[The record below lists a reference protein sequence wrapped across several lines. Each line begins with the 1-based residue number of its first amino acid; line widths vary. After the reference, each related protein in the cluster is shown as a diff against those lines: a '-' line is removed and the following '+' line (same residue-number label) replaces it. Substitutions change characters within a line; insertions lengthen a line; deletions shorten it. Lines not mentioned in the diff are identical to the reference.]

1 MQTAEG
7 QGKMTIAV
15 AGATGLIGRHVVDA
29 LAGRTGAGES
39 VVATYRSRAPF
50 SAEGVRWVQCDFNH
64 RDQASRAF
72 ADCDTVIL
80 CAGRVSTSAVL
91 REEPVESVLD
101 NLRIVTNAMEAAARG
116 DARHVVL
123 VSSCTGYPPATE
135 LLEEDRYETG
145 NPPGHWFGVGWMH
158 RYLEKQLEWYVRTLG
173 WLQSAIVLRP
183 TLVYGPYDDFD
194 PRTGHFLPS
203 LVRRVVERERPI
215 RLAGDGTQTRNLIH
229 ARDLA
234 AAVKAVCRPDERSF
248 RAFNVATPDEVSVR
262 SILETLLDADGF
274 DDAVVELE
282 GQNLGPAM
290 LRVSGRH
297 FMEATGWRPATS
309 IRDGLGELLAWYR
322 ANRLVE

>member
-1 MQTAEG
+1 
-7 QGKMTIAV
+7 MTIAV
-15 AGATGLIGRHVVDA
+15 AGATGLIGRHVVEA
-29 LAGRTGAGES
+29 LAEGTGEP

-50 SAEGVRWVQCDFNH
+50 SAERVHWIHCDFND

-72 ADCDTVIL
+72 AGCNAVVL

-91 REEPVESVLD
+91 RDEPVESVLD

-123 VSSCTGYPPATE
+123 VSSCTGYPPDTE
-135 LLEEDRYETG
+135 LLDEERYETD

-173 WLQSAIVLRP
+173 WLDSAVVLRP
-183 TLVYGPYDDFD
+183 TLVYGPHDDFD

-203 LVRRVVERERPI
+203 LVRRVVERASPI
-215 RLAGDGTQTRNLIH
+215 RLAGDGSQTRNLIH

-234 AAVKAVCRPDERSF
+234 GAVKAALWGESGF
-248 RAFNVATPDEVSVR
+248 RAFNVATEDEVTVR
-262 SILETLLDADGF
+262 SILEALIEADGF
-274 DDAVVELE
+274 RNAAIELE

-290 LRVSGRH
+290 LRVSGRR
-297 FMEATGWRPATS
+297 FREATGWRPQVS
-309 IRDGLGELLAWYR
+309 VQQGLAELLVWYR
-322 ANRLVE
+322 ANRRVE

>member
-1 MQTAEG
+1 
-7 QGKMTIAV
+7 MTIAV
-15 AGATGLIGRHVVDA
+15 AGATGLIGRHVVEA
-29 LAGRTGAGES
+29 LAGPTGEP

-50 SAEGVRWVQCDFNH
+50 AVEGVRWVQCDLTD
-64 RDQASRAF
+64 RAQASRAF
-72 ADCDTVIL
+72 AGCDTVVL

-91 REEPVESVLD
+91 RDEPVESVLD

-116 DARHVVL
+116 ETRHVVL

-135 LLEEDRYETG
+135 LLEEEQYETG

-173 WLQSAIVLRP
+173 WLESAVVLRP

-203 LVRRVVERERPI
+203 LVRRVVERAHPI

-234 AAVKAVCRPDERSF
+234 GAVKTVLRPQRGF
-248 RAFNVATPDEVSVR
+248 RAFNVATHDEVSVR
-262 SILETLLDADGF
+262 AILQALLDADGF
-274 DDAVVELE
+274 GDALVELE

-290 LRVSGRH
+290 LRVSGRR
-297 FMEATGWRPATS
+297 FMEATGWQPATS
-309 IRDGLGELLAWYR
+309 IQDGLAELLGWYR
-322 ANRLVE
+322 GNRHVE

>member
-1 MQTAEG
+1 
-7 QGKMTIAV
+7 MTIAV

-29 LAGRTGAGES
+29 LAGQGRVP

-50 SAEGVRWVQCDFNH
+50 SAEGVRWVQCDFMDRH
-64 RDQASRAF
+64 QAARAF
-72 ADCDTVIL
+72 AGCDTVVL

-91 REEPVESVLD
+91 RDEPAESVLD
-101 NLRIVTNAMEAAARG
+101 NLRIVTNALEAAARS

-135 LLEEDRYETG
+135 LLKEEQYETG

-158 RYLEKQLEWYVRTLG
+158 RYLEKQLEWYVRSLG
-173 WLQSAIVLRP
+173 WFGSGVVLRP

-203 LVRRVVERERPI
+203 LVRRVVERANPI

-234 AAVKAVCRPDERSF
+234 SAVMTVLPPAEQGV

-262 SILETLLDADGF
+262 SILQALLDSDGF
-274 DDAVVELE
+274 GDATVELE

-290 LRVSGRH
+290 LGVSGRR
-297 FMEATGWRPATS
+297 FMETTGWRPATT
-309 IRDGLGELLAWYR
+309 IQDGLTELLAWYR
-322 ANRLVE
+322 ANRNVE

>member
-1 MQTAEG
+1 MRMTED

-15 AGATGLIGRHVVDA
+15 AGATGLIGRHVVEA
-29 LAGRTGAGES
+29 LADGTGEP

-50 SAEGVRWVQCDFNH
+50 SVEGVRWARCDFNE
-64 RDQASRAF
+64 REQAARAF
-72 ADCDTVIL
+72 AGCDTVVL

-91 REEPVESVLD
+91 RDEPVESVLD

-116 DARHVVL
+116 QARHVVL
-123 VSSCTGYPPATE
+123 VSSCTGYPPATG
-135 LLEEDRYETG
+135 LLEEEQYQSG

-158 RYLEKQLEWYVRTLG
+158 RYLEKQLEWYVRTPG
-173 WLQSAIVLRP
+173 WLDSAVALRP
-183 TLVYGPYDDFD
+183 TLVYGPHDDFD

-203 LVRRVVERERPI
+203 LVRRVVERVNPI

-234 AAVKAVCRPDERSF
+234 RAVKTVLRPERGF

-262 SILETLLDADGF
+262 SILEALLEADGF
-274 DDAVVELE
+274 SDAVVERE

-290 LRVSGRH
+290 LRVSGRR
-297 FMEATGWRPATS
+297 FLEATGWRPATS
-309 IRDGLGELLAWYR
+309 VRDGLAELLAWYR
-322 ANRLVE
+322 GNRNVE

>member
-1 MQTAEG
+1 
-7 QGKMTIAV
+7 MTIAV
-15 AGATGLIGRHVVDA
+15 AGATGVIGRHVVEA
-29 LAGRTGAGES
+29 LAGPRAEP
-39 VVATYRSRAPF
+39 VVATYRSRPPF
-50 SAEGVRWVQCDFNH
+50 AAEGVRWVPCDFND
-64 RDQASRAF
+64 RAQASRAF
-72 ADCDTVIL
+72 DGCSTVVL

-91 REEPVESVLD
+91 RDEPVESVLD

-123 VSSCTGYPPATE
+123 VSSCTGYPPSAA
-135 LLEEDRYETG
+135 LLEEEQYESG

-173 WLQSAIVLRP
+173 WLDSAAVLRP

-229 ARDLA
+229 ARDLGD
-234 AAVKAVCRPDERSF
+234 AVKAVCRPGERGF
-248 RAFNVATPDEVSVR
+248 LAFNVATPDEVSVR
-262 SILETLLDADGF
+262 SILDALLDADGF

-290 LRVSGRH
+290 LRVSGHR
-297 FMEATGWRPATS
+297 FREATGWRPATS
-309 IRDGLGELLAWYR
+309 VRDGLADLLAWYR
-322 ANRLVE
+322 ANRHVE

>member
-1 MQTAEG
+1 
-7 QGKMTIAV
+7 MTIAV
-15 AGATGLIGRHVVDA
+15 AGATGLIGRHVVGA
-29 LAGRTGAGES
+29 LAGGTGEP

-50 SAEGVRWVQCDFNH
+50 SAEGVRWVQCDFND
-64 RDQASRAF
+64 RGQASRAF
-72 ADCDTVIL
+72 AGCSAVVL

-91 REEPVESVLD
+91 RDEPVESVLD

-123 VSSCTGYPPATE
+123 VSSCTGYPPSAE
-135 LLEEDRYETG
+135 LLEEEQYEAG

-158 RYLEKQLEWYVRTLG
+158 RYLEKQLEWYARTLG
-173 WLQSAIVLRP
+173 WLDSAVVLRP
-183 TLVYGPYDDFD
+183 TLVYGPHDDFD

-215 RLAGDGTQTRNLIH
+215 RLFGDGTQTRNLIH
-229 ARDLA
+229 ACDLGD
-234 AAVKAVCRPDERSF
+234 AVKAVCRPGEGGF
-248 RAFNVATPDEVSVR
+248 RAFNVATPEEVSVR
-262 SILETLLDADGF
+262 SILEALLDADGF

-290 LRVSGRH
+290 LRVSGHR

-309 IRDGLGELLAWYR
+309 VRDGLADLLAWYR
-322 ANRLVE
+322 ANRHVE

>member
-1 MQTAEG
+1 MQVTEG
-7 QGKMTIAV
+7 RGKMTIAV
-15 AGATGLIGRHVVDA
+15 AGATGLIGRHVVEA
-29 LAGRTGAGES
+29 LAGRAGEP

-50 SAEGVRWVQCDFNH
+50 SAEGVRWVQCDFTD
-64 RDQASRAF
+64 RAQASRAF
-72 ADCDTVIL
+72 AGCDTVIL

-91 REEPVESVLD
+91 RDEPVESVLD

-123 VSSCTGYPPATE
+123 VSSCTGYPPSPE
-135 LLEEDRYETG
+135 LLEEDQYETG

-158 RYLEKQLEWYVRTLG
+158 RYLEKQLEWYVRTLA
-173 WLQSAIVLRP
+173 WLDSAVALRP
-183 TLVYGPYDDFD
+183 TLVYGPHDDFD
-194 PRTGHFLPS
+194 LRTGHFLPS
-203 LVRRVVERERPI
+203 LVRRVVERARPI

-234 AAVKAVCRPDERSF
+234 SAVKVVLQHGEKGF

-262 SILETLLDADGF
+262 SILKALLDADGF

-290 LRVSGRH
+290 LRVSGRR
-297 FMEATGWRPATS
+297 FMEMTGWRPATS
-309 IRDGLGELLAWYR
+309 VQDGLTGLLAWYR
-322 ANRLVE
+322 ANRHVE